1 MRTLVA
7 GSTMMLLVACVK
19 APHEAPL
26 AYEEFDKAPDYVWR
40 AYANAPAED
49 EARAAYWAGYQQW
62 LCPGAV
68 DADGAW
74 HREGSATV
82 QRTVA
87 CDGFRRERRRS
98 AETDR
103 DATFAAGAAEVELGM
118 TADEVRGLLG
128 RPASIEQSDDA
139 TDTDARWIYRDASRR
154 RTVLELRFREGRLE
168 SLAP

>member
-1 MRTLVA
+1 MRTLLSA
-7 GSTMMLLVACVK
+7 SMLLLVACVK

-26 AYEEFDKAPDYVWR
+26 AYAEFDKAPDYVWR

-62 LCPGAV
+62 LCPAAV
-68 DADGAW
+68 DANGAW
-74 HREGSATV
+74 RREGSATV

-87 CDGFRRERRRS
+87 CDGFRRELRRS
-98 AETDR
+98 AETQR

-118 TADEVRGLLG
+118 TTEEVRGLLG
-128 RPASIEQSDDA
+128 RPASIEQEPEAGDSE
-139 TDTDARWIYRDASRR
+139 ARWIYRDASRR
-154 RTVLELRFREGRLE
+154 RTVLELRFRDGRLE